1 MIWYIIWKY
10 SLIIGFIWFLYKI
23 IKEKTFLD
31 KFKIFG
37 IVVLIVSLLCIMGDV
52 FIGYNTSIENLKFA
66 KKETI
71 ELISYPDAD
80 KTIYTY
86 IDSNSYHII
95 TKKNNIVEPKT
106 YTNDISSTTSIK
118 MKFIKSN
125 KAYIEIYKPVGFKH
139 KWCYWFTT
147 QVPDYYEKYYI
158 CIPENTFIIKD
169 GE

>member
-10 SLIIGFIWFLYKI
+10 GILIGLIWVLYKI

-31 KFKIFG
+31 KFKNFG
-37 IVVLIVSLLCIMGDV
+37 IVVLIVTLLCVIANV
-52 FIGYNTSIENLKFA
+52 LIGYNTSIKNLKFS
-66 KKETI
+66 KIETI
-71 ELISYPDAD
+71 ELIPYPENQ
-80 KTIYTY
+80 IYTY
-86 IDSNSYHII
+86 IDSNEYHVI
-95 TKKNNIVEPKT
+95 TKRNNIVEPNRYPKL
-106 YTNDISSTTSIK
+106 TTK

-147 QVPDYYEKYYI
+147 YVSDYYKQYYI